1 MFYFS
6 FDFVRIGS
14 QLKIVSSMSSGVDHI
29 DQAELKARNISLANT
44 PYVLNDAVADVA
56 ILLMLGA
63 IRRLP
68 ERLTEIKRSILKG
81 NNEYLHLA

>member
-1 MFYFS
+1 M
-6 FDFVRIGS
+6 
-14 QLKIVSSMSSGVDHI
+14 KIVSSMSSGVDHI
-29 DQAELKARNISLANT
+29 DQAELKARNILLTNT

-68 ERLTEIKRSILKG
+68 ERLTEIKR
-81 NNEYLHLA
+81 

>member
-1 MFYFS
+1 
-6 FDFVRIGS
+6 
-14 QLKIVSSMSSGVDHI
+14 MSSGVDHI
-29 DQAELKARNISLANT
+29 DQAELKARNILLTNT

-68 ERLTEIKRSILKG
+68 ERLTEIKR
-81 NNEYLHLA
+81 